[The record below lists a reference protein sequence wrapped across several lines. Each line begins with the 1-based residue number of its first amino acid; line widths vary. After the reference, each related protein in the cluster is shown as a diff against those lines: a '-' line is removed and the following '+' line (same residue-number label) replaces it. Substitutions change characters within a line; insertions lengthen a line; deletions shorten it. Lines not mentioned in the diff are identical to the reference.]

1 MIPDVDLPLF
11 EDDLAAPGVLE
22 PAALMRGLHAEDMP
36 ETAVLCFFPEVVEAL
51 GVGGAR
57 RICRLSSERG
67 RTPVWEAQVDGQR
80 LAVMQPGVGAPL
92 SVMFFEE
99 LIALGCRRFVAVG
112 GAGALL
118 PELTLGHAIVVES
131 AVRDEGTSF
140 HYLPPGR
147 VVAADPHGVA
157 VLSATLDAAG
167 VPYRVARTWTTDA
180 VYRET
185 RARVDRRRAE
195 GCATVEMEA
204 SAFIAVARYRG
215 VRFAQLLLAADS
227 LAGEAWEHRGWTTA
241 RAAREGLFRMAARA
255 ALDL

>member
-1 MIPDVDLPLF
+1 MDLPLF
-11 EDDLAAPGVLE
+11 EDDLASPGVLE
-22 PAALMRGLHAEDMP
+22 PSVLMSGWRSENMP
-36 ETAVLCFFPEVVEAL
+36 EAAVLCFFPEVVEAI
-51 GVGGAR
+51 GTAGAR
-57 RICRLSSERG
+57 RVCRLSSERG
-67 RTPVWEAQVDGQR
+67 RTPVWETEVDGQR

-92 SVMFFEE
+92 AVMFLEE

-118 PELTLGHAIVVES
+118 HELTLGHAIVVES

-147 VVAADPHGVA
+147 VVDADPGGVA

-167 VPYRVARTWTTDA
+167 VPYRVARSWTTDA
-180 VYRET
+180 IYRET

-195 GCATVEMEA
+195 GCAVVEMEA

-227 LAGEAWEHRGWTTA
+227 LAGEAWDHRGWTTA
-241 RAAREGLFRMAARA
+241 AQARAGLFRLAARA
-255 ALDL
+255 ALAL